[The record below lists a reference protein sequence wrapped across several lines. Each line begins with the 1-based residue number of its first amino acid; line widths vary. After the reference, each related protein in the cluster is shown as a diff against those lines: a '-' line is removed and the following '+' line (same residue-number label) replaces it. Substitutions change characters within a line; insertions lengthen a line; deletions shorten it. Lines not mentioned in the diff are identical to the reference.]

1 MMWKKTLFLMVLPMV
16 LLADKVGYVNM
27 GKFFESYYKTVNANV
42 LFEQKKKETQDK
54 LQLMERDLEQAAREA
69 QKAEEDTKNELLA
82 QTARDE
88 AMSRYRVRMEAFIT
102 KRDEFDRANR
112 QAMNELRQT
121 QFMQE
126 NALGND
132 LQEYVKNYAK
142 EKGYT
147 HIIDISGQ
155 TMNRM
160 PLFIVFPENLEITEE
175 LIAGI
180 NAGHEEELKEA
191 QKKLDALRAAAK
203 NAPQQ

>member
-102 KRDEFDRANR
+102 KRDEYDRANR

-132 LQEYVKNYAK
+132 LQEYV
-142 EKGYT
+142 
-147 HIIDISGQ
+147 
-155 TMNRM
+155 
-160 PLFIVFPENLEITEE
+160 
-175 LIAGI
+175 
-180 NAGHEEELKEA
+180 
-191 QKKLDALRAAAK
+191 
-203 NAPQQ
+203 